1 MSQLLSGAEFTTGA
15 EFSRMYGKALS
26 RVLCNLIKFLPST
39 HESQIC
45 TYICPQPKLVGM
57 TNKKLVQMVSHWTS
71 VILVMLARL
80 AYWTTVKLVMTS
92 GLGKPRQVMTDGLA

>member
-1 MSQLLSGAEFTTGA
+1 MLMLERPLSHYWTSPLSAE
-15 EFSRMYGKALS
+15 
-26 RVLCNLIKFLPST
+26 
-39 HESQIC
+39 
-45 TYICPQPKLVGM
+45 YIRSVVHTQPKLVGM

>member
-1 MSQLLSGAEFTTGA
+1 MFQLPPQI
-15 EFSRMYGKALS
+15 
-26 RVLCNLIKFLPST
+26 VLGCSNNKWYLNLHT
-39 HESQIC
+39 
-45 TYICPQPKLVGM
+45 QPKLVGM